1 MKSLRYFVPQL
12 GSLATYPSPPLAIDL
27 SHSVQAVEF
36 RFFPNREREIFAA
49 ARSRSSSKDYNSI
62 RDRQNSGKL
71 ERSYAKIFI
80 GSRLFLTAMAI
91 HLSLRVAPLDLQQ
104 GGNSRIPYVHV
115 PRGSDEYSC
124 LYRYGY
130 KHARSEHCPTS
141 LIGFLSVHHG
151 VVGIKVGLRRAGTLD
166 AKGYGSRSRDQSG
179 SQSHFT
185 QRSALLFAFILV
197 TYRSEDLMLSLNA
210 YRTAILRYRPLSV
223 VLACSLKLI
232 WCCLVPSVCSDSDEG
247 YYIPPTQLPC
257 LVVQN
262 GSLDER
268 FTVSGS
274 IRQSHPE
281 GANESLNSNESGLF
295 LFDSSKSTIESIKLG
310 RFFSPSAG
318 RLPSFPCLAGYLK
331 PAFEPTKPSRTAI
344 VLLALRL
351 ESLNYRLNLPIGG
364 VDYSLTTII
373 ENRSKSRKHSQEV
386 GLEASYSGLLVGQ
399 AGPPS
404 SLRSNPSRQ
413 LWQPVLIALALIPV
427 RGASARGKIAQ
438 TYIQGKDLRI
448 LYKKGKISK
457 SRLGT
462 SNRRI
467 RKEERRVEKKGNGIL
482 HKGRERKGDSTK
494 KSEKGS
500 KEGTHLDRATTGDRI
515 WKEINMFSR
524 TNRFTP
530 SMTAHQGNNGQ
541 SRQRQARMLL
551 PTRPIQG
558 NLTLCAENPSHFRQR
573 GNDDG

>member
-1 MKSLRYFVPQL
+1 M
-12 GSLATYPSPPLAIDL
+12 LATAEY
-27 SHSVQAVEF
+27 
-36 RFFPNREREIFAA
+36 
-49 ARSRSSSKDYNSI
+49 
-62 RDRQNSGKL
+62 SGKTGRHFAESNAL
-71 ERSYAKIFI
+71 RGRF
-80 GSRLFLTAMAI
+80 
-91 HLSLRVAPLDLQQ
+91 HL
-104 GGNSRIPYVHV
+104 
-115 PRGSDEYSC
+115 
-124 LYRYGY
+124 
-130 KHARSEHCPTS
+130 
-141 LIGFLSVHHG
+141 LSVSWNE
-151 VVGIKVGLRRAGTLD
+151 VD
-166 AKGYGSRSRDQSG
+166 PC
-179 SQSHFT
+179 QSHFT

-262 GSLDER
+262 GSLGMDILLESLTKKRKQKAYFRKEVQVAQLVLQLMNEKNVRPEVDER

-310 RFFSPSAG
+310 RL
-318 RLPSFPCLAGYLK
+318 LPPPQEDFLLSLAWL
-331 PAFEPTKPSRTAI
+331 
-344 VLLALRL
+344 
-351 ESLNYRLNLPIGG
+351 
-364 VDYSLTTII
+364 
-373 ENRSKSRKHSQEV
+373 
-386 GLEASYSGLLVGQ
+386 

-515 WKEINMFSR
+515 WKRDQHVFSNEQIYTVNDSAPREQR
-524 TNRFTP
+524 TI
-530 SMTAHQGNNGQ
+530 TAKASTNAAAYETHPGE
-541 SRQRQARMLL
+541 SYTVRREPLSL
-551 PTRPIQG
+551 
-558 NLTLCAENPSHFRQR
+558 
-573 GNDDG
+573 

>member
-1 MKSLRYFVPQL
+1 M
-12 GSLATYPSPPLAIDL
+12 LATAEY
-27 SHSVQAVEF
+27 
-36 RFFPNREREIFAA
+36 
-49 ARSRSSSKDYNSI
+49 
-62 RDRQNSGKL
+62 SGKTGRHFAESNAL
-71 ERSYAKIFI
+71 RGRF
-80 GSRLFLTAMAI
+80 
-91 HLSLRVAPLDLQQ
+91 HL
-104 GGNSRIPYVHV
+104 
-115 PRGSDEYSC
+115 
-124 LYRYGY
+124 
-130 KHARSEHCPTS
+130 
-141 LIGFLSVHHG
+141 LSVSWNE
-151 VVGIKVGLRRAGTLD
+151 VD
-166 AKGYGSRSRDQSG
+166 PC
-179 SQSHFT
+179 QSHFT

-310 RFFSPSAG
+310 RFFPLRRKTSFFP
-318 RLPSFPCLAGYLK
+318 LPGCKTS
-331 PAFEPTKPSRTAI
+331 ESQ
-344 VLLALRL
+344 LLRKRL
-351 ESLNYRLNLPIGG
+351 EQEGSGDFGTSLTHSTQQVWDLFILLSFLYKTGRDRRLSCLCPLIDMPEVPKLSPLGLSFL
-364 VDYSLTTII
+364 DYSLTTII